1 MITSFED
8 QTHELT
14 QYEKEVL
21 LPLMIA
27 GFNTKVGVEKCI
39 TNPEICRSLKEKGY
53 EISEPRVRKLVFYIR
68 HNNLVPKLIASSKGY
83 WIATDKTEISTWIN
97 SLEGRISALQE
108 TLEYAQKMI
117 KLFDLKDEPY
127 DNF

>member
-27 GFNTKVGVEKCI
+27 GFKTKVGVERCI
-39 TNPEICRSLKEKGY
+39 TNPEICRALKEKGY

>member
-39 TNPEICRSLKEKGY
+39 TNPEICRALKEKGY

>member
-27 GFNTKVGVEKCI
+27 GFNTKVGVERCI
-39 TNPEICRSLKEKGY
+39 TNPEICRALKEKGY